1 MSADGSLMAAEAFL
15 GVERSLLGRRWRARG
30 GGDSAEGARAGLAIA
45 QRLALPEIVGRL
57 LAARG
62 IAAEGAE
69 SFLKPSLR
77 ELLPDPSRFRDMDR
91 AADRLAEAV
100 RAGEP
105 IAVFGDYDVDG
116 ATSSALLARF
126 FAAAGHPLRIYIPD
140 RMKEGYGPNLP
151 ALLAL
156 KEQGIR
162 IVITVDCGITAFE
175 PLAEAAAAG
184 LEVIVVDHHVA
195 EPRLPAAF
203 AVINPNRL
211 DEEKGHGQL
220 AAVGVA
226 FLLAVAVNRALR
238 RAGWYGGGCPEPDL
252 KRWLDLV
259 ALGTVCDVVPLTGL
273 NRALVAQG
281 LKVMAQ
287 RGNIGLAALADVARL
302 GEAPGCYHAGFLLGP
317 RVNAGGRVGEAGL
330 GARLLTTEDE
340 IEARELASRLD
351 GHNVERRQIEEEV
364 QAAAIA
370 QLEGT
375 RLEGTR
381 LEGVGLDACLAPG
394 LVFAAGAGWHAGV
407 IGIVASRLKER
418 YGRPACVVALD
429 EAGIGKGSGRSVA
442 GIDLGSAVIAARQA
456 GLLINGGGHA
466 MAAGFTV
473 AGTGLEA
480 LRGFLAERLGAGL
493 NGEPP
498 QPLLDMD
505 GVLQPGA
512 ATPELLALLERL
524 APYGSGNAEP
534 RFALPA
540 VRVLQAEPA
549 GEAHIRCVIAGSDG
563 RRLKAIAFRSLATEL
578 GRLLLTPGGPAL
590 HLAGHLR
597 LNRWQGREEVQLLIE
612 DGAPA

>member
-1 MSADGSLMAAEAFL
+1 MTAEAFL

-30 GGDSAEGARAGLAIA
+30 GEDRAGLAIA

-57 LAARG
+57 LAGRG
-62 IAAEGAE
+62 IAPEAAE
-69 SFLKPSLR
+69 SFLSPTLR
-77 ELLPDPSRFRDMDR
+77 ELLPDPSRFLDMDK
-91 AADRLAEAV
+91 AADRLARAV
-100 RAGEP
+100 QAGEA

-116 ATSSALLARF
+116 ATSAALLARF
-126 FAAAGHPLRIYIPD
+126 FAAAGRPIRVYIPD

-156 KEQGIR
+156 QAEGVR
-162 IVITVDCGITAFE
+162 LVITVDCGITAFE
-175 PLAEAAAAG
+175 PLAAAASAG
-184 LEVIVVDHHVA
+184 LEIIVVDHHVA
-195 EPRLPAAF
+195 EPRLPQ
-203 AVINPNRL
+203 AVAVVNPNRL
-211 DEEKGHGQL
+211 DETKGHGQL

-238 RAGWYGGGCPEPDL
+238 RAGWYGAGRAEPDL

-259 ALGTVCDVVPLTGL
+259 ALGTVCDVVPLTGI

-281 LKVMAQ
+281 LKVMAG
-287 RGNIGLAALADVARL
+287 RGNTGLAALADVARL
-302 GEAPGCYHAGFLLGP
+302 SELPGSYHAGFLLGP

-330 GARLLTTEDE
+330 GARLLVTEDE
-340 IEARELASRLD
+340 IEAREFARRLD
-351 GHNVERRQIEEEV
+351 GYNAERRQIEEQV

-370 QLEGT
+370 QFEGPDVRT
-375 RLEGTR
+375 GM
-381 LEGVGLDACLAPG
+381 APG
-394 LVFAAGAGWHAGV
+394 LVFAAARGWHAGV

-418 YGRPACVVALD
+418 YGRPACVVAID
-429 EAGIGKGSGRSVA
+429 AEGEGAVGKGSGRSVA

-473 AGTGLEA
+473 AGDRLDD
-480 LRGFLAERLGAGL
+480 LRVFLAERLSTGL

-498 QPLLDMD
+498 QAVLDVD
-505 GVLQPGA
+505 GALQAGA
-512 ATPELLALLERL
+512 ATAELLGLLERL

-534 RFALPA
+534 RFVLPA
-540 VRVLQAEPA
+540 VRVVFADPV
-549 GEAHIRCVIAGSDG
+549 GEDHIRCVIAGSDG
-563 RRLKAIAFRSLATEL
+563 SRLKAMAFRCRESEL
-578 GRLLLTPGGPAL
+578 GRALLMPSGSAL